1 MKDISAA
8 LLASLFVLFSLIS
21 LLLAD
26 PNLNVMTSP
35 SANTQGHVSALEL
48 RFALKR

>member
-1 MKDISAA
+1 MKDISVA

-26 PNLNVMTSP
+26 PNLNGTRSP
-35 SANTQGHVSALEL
+35 SFSELEL
-48 RFALKR
+48 RFALGK